1 MLATALRRNIL
12 DKHEPLEPLLDGR
25 EYYVKIEAEKADEL
39 IFLSGRGHGMPKN
52 PSALTAKN
60 ITEYFQKAAMRSGYT
75 NSTPYAWRRKVA
87 TSISRAV
94 GPDRA
99 SPCFE
104 PCNEQHH
111 FGEALRARRL

>member
-25 EYYVKIEAEKADEL
+25 EYYVKIKAEKTDEL

-75 NSTPYAWRRKVA
+75 NSTRYAWR
-87 TSISRAV
+87 
-94 GPDRA
+94 
-99 SPCFE
+99 
-104 PCNEQHH
+104 
-111 FGEALRARRL
+111 